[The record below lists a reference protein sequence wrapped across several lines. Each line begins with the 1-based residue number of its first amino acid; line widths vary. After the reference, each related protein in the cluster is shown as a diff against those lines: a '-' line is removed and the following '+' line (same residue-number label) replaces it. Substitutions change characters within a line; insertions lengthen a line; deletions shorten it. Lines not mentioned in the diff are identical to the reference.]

1 VKKLLKDLYGSGI
14 IFFYYFKYPIVIGL
28 PILYFYLDY
37 PNNWILDIIWLW
49 SLILIIKDLVYKFI
63 LKKSYCDKDS

>member
-1 VKKLLKDLYGSGI
+1 MKKLLKDLYGSGI